1 MYLIASRL
9 AAHLSATAPTNVEIY
24 KIICRANVKNE
35 DSDLEELLSVTE
47 APKPKTVAK
56 PPKRKVVAQ
65 PAKPQT
71 EAQPSTS
78 QSTAD
83 VDALFIGRPL
93 VVQRVAKRKPVAK
106 NINMKVK
113 DCQY

>member
-1 MYLIASRL
+1 MFRNGS
-9 AAHLSATAPTNVEIY
+9 IY

-113 DCQY
+113 VPYQHAKSNNNIH